1 MSKEETIYFLSALL
15 LLLISSSLRPL
26 NADEGYYML
35 SAAKVLNGEIPY
47 IDFRFH
53 HLPLMIY
60 FYSFVSDLGF
70 WTLVLGR
77 VISVALIMLT
87 GFLLWKFS
95 SAYNETSQ
103 LSNLQT
109 FKPSNLFLFFFFLN
123 AFFIDWAV
131 TIKIYAVS
139 SFLLAV
145 AVITFSQGKMFWSG
159 LFFSLLF
166 LSRIVFAI
174 NVILFIIF
182 SIYFVTRNSVSSN
195 PGHPGERY
203 RMILGALAGLSIP
216 LLIFILFFRNE
227 LASVYSNVIEEPM
240 MIKKLVQVS
249 YFQNFFKLLLF
260 FLLPQ
265 NLLLT
270 SVILI
275 SGFKYSL
282 FEKFLALNI
291 LGFLLIH
298 IPTQMLPEYLSS
310 ITPIFVLLA
319 VLRYEKFGARLPR
332 LRGRVVMITY
342 AILIPFS
349 IAHLKH
355 LIEQRP
361 VMPTPIEMFGFC
373 NRINSLGANTML
385 SSWEG
390 FPVFCGIPSVYKERY
405 LPVYDQIIGDTAA
418 VKKFK
423 LTSPDDSKSYIA
435 NRVPDLIIYDRE
447 EPRSLDGLK
456 DLIDIKYNQ
465 AFMFKSQVVYKKP

>member
-1 MSKEETIYFLSALL
+1 VSKKEIIYFLSAFL

-35 SAAKVLNGEIPY
+35 TAAKVLNGEFPY

-60 FYSFVSDLGF
+60 VYSFVSDLGI
-70 WTLVLGR
+70 WSMVLGR
-77 VISVALIMLT
+77 LISVFLILFSAYLLYK
-87 GFLLWKFS
+87 FLLTKADDLFVS
-95 SAYNETSQ
+95 R
-103 LSNLQT
+103 
-109 FKPSNLFLFFFFLN
+109 LFLFFFFLN

-139 SFLLAV
+139 SLLLAV

-159 LFFSLLF
+159 LFIGLLF
-166 LSRIVFAI
+166 LSRIVFAV
-174 NVILFIIF
+174 NVIIFIIF
-182 SIYFVTRNSVSSN
+182 SIYLVTRKGVSSE
-195 PGHPGERY
+195 PGYPGGRY
-203 RMILGALAGLSIP
+203 RTILVSLAGLSIP

-240 MIKKLVQVS
+240 MIKKFVQVS
-249 YFQNFFKLLLF
+249 YFQNIFKLLLF

-270 SVILI
+270 AVILI

-282 FEKFLALNI
+282 FEKFLALNVI
-291 LGFLLIH
+291 GFLLIH

-319 VLRYEKFGARLPR
+319 VLRYTKFEVRLPAFR
-332 LRGRVVMITY
+332 RRAIMITY
-342 AILIPFS
+342 AILIPLS

-373 NRINSLGANTML
+373 NRINSLGGNTML

-390 FPVFCGIPSVYKERY
+390 FPVFCGIPSVHTERY
-405 LPVYDQIIGDTAA
+405 LPVYDQIRGDTAA
-418 VKKFK
+418 ARKFK

-435 NRVPDLIIYDRE
+435 NLIPDLIIYDRE

-456 DLIDIKYNQ
+456 DLIDIKYKQ